1 LQFASVLFSFLL
13 GLVTVGL
20 QRRKGLAW
28 LMAVIVT
35 PALAACR

>member
-1 LQFASVLFSFLL
+1 LQSAGVLFSFLL
-13 GLVTVGL
+13 GLIMVGL

-35 PALAACR
+35 PALATCR